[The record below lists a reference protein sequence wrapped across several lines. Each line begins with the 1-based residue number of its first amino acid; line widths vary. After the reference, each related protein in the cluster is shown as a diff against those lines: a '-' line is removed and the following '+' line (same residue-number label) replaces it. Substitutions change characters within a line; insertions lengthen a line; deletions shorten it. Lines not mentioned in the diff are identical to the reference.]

1 MKLTAAAIAL
11 TLAAPPA
18 LAETQTENIVA
29 EQRTMVSLRAAPAAV
44 QAFLPAGWTLA
55 AAAGSP
61 NLTLVFMDRA
71 LQLTPDGKVLNAGA
85 TRQVTFVVAG
95 RNAAG
100 ATRTFI
106 VGGYTADPQ
115 GAPGAYKVY
124 QPATIA
130 LTRTSKTDADTTVE
144 EHWAAKGADG
154 ATITLDLAFTRGVPT
169 FSSSEIREYSAADPE
184 FYRIY
189 RLRQAAEP
197 LKNATLDHVKSVSL
211 KATGGKLGA
220 AVNGSETIA
229 SISQAPFYSRLTF
242 LP

>member
-1 MKLTAAAIAL
+1 MKKLAIAIAAI
-11 TLAAPPA
+11 LAATPA

-29 EQRTMVSLRAAPAAV
+29 EQRTMVSLRAEPAAV

-85 TRQVTFVVAG
+85 TRQLTFVVAG
-95 RNAAG
+95 KNAAG
-100 ATRTFI
+100 QTRTFI

-124 QPATIA
+124 GAATIA
-130 LTRTSKTDADTTVE
+130 LTRTERVDAGATVE
-144 EHWAAKGADG
+144 EHWVAKGADG
-154 ATITLDLAFTRGVPT
+154 STVSLDLAFTRGVPT

-189 RLRQAAEP
+189 RLRQASEP
-197 LKNATLDHVKSVSL
+197 LRNATVDHVKSVSL
-211 KATGGKLGA
+211 KASGGKIGA
-220 AVNGSETIA
+220 AIDGKQQIV

-242 LP
+242 VP

>member
-1 MKLTAAAIAL
+1 MRVATIAL
-11 TLAAPPA
+11 TALIAATPA

-29 EQRTMVSLRAAPAAV
+29 EQRTMLSLRAEPAAV

-85 TRQVTFVVAG
+85 TRQLTFVVAG
-95 RNAAG
+95 KNAAG
-100 ATRTFI
+100 QTRTFI
-106 VGGYTADPQ
+106 VGGFTADPL

-124 QPATIA
+124 QPASIA
-130 LTRTSKTDADTTVE
+130 LTRTNKADAETTAE
-144 EHWAAKGADG
+144 EHWTVKGADG
-154 ATITLDLAFTRGVPT
+154 ATVSLDLAYTRGVPT
-169 FSSSEIREYSAADPE
+169 FSSSEIKEYSAADPE

-211 KATGGKLGA
+211 KASGGRLGA
-220 AVNGSETIA
+220 ALNGSETIA